1 MECQRSSKTRVIR
14 IKTSFNLTKANVD
27 WPLFF
32 LTMKNLF
39 LSGICICIPLAIFLP
54 ACSQKPDTLFQ
65 LLPSERTGVNFNNI
79 IGENDTFNI
88 LTHEYIYNG
97 GGVGIAD
104 FNNDGHQD
112 IFFCGNLVPNRL
124 YLNKG
129 SFHFE
134 DISAQAGVQIADRWS
149 SGVAVA
155 DINND
160 GWMDMYVCATMHPD
174 SANRRNML
182 FINNGL
188 NERGIPTFS
197 NLARDYNVEHD

>member
-1 MECQRSSKTRVIR
+1 MYIGLCFLPVMKKITFISVY
-14 IKTSFNLTKANVD
+14 FC
-27 WPLFF
+27 LFAAI
-32 LTMKNLF
+32 LF
-39 LSGICICIPLAIFLP
+39 LSGCEKKV
-54 ACSQKPDTLFQ
+54 QTLFE
-65 LLPSERTGVNFNNI
+65 LLPPGKTGITFNNLI
-79 IGENDTFNI
+79 EENDTFNI